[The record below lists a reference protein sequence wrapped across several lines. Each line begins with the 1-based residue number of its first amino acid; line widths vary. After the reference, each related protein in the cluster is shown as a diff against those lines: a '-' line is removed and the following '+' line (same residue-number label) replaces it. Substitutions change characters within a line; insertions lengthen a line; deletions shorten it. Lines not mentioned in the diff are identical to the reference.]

1 MNNPLH
7 VYLLI
12 YGDMYVIVTDC
23 LLIMVLFSLQE
34 KFEDI
39 IEVIGRIYNTMAKR
53 NMSNRQ
59 IMIVQKHVK

>member
-1 MNNPLH
+1 
-7 VYLLI
+7 
-12 YGDMYVIVTDC
+12 MYVIVTDC